1 MFYLHGSAARM
12 QVVEHALPWYATET
26 YGSDTTFYVA
36 SRPEDEP
43 EDMPK
48 VTSG

>member
-1 MFYLHGSAARM
+1 M
-12 QVVEHALPWYATET
+12 QVVEDALPWYANEI

-43 EDMPK
+43 EELTK
-48 VTSG
+48 VTPG